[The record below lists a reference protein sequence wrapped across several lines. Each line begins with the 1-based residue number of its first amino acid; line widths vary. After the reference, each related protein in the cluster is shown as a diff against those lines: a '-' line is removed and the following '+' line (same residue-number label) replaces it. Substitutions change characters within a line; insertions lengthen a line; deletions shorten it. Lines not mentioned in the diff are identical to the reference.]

1 MRKSLVTTVMPRLA
15 ALVAFAAPSAWS
27 AGAFQDENLLVAIP
41 SGFQIGKQG
50 EQGPMIIAEY
60 VPQGETV
67 SGWSRMVTVQVFR
80 NMKRFD
86 PNQFADGIR
95 RSWLAAC
102 VGSEVHKV
110 TDGLENGYSFSVW
123 LFSCPMNPKTG
134 KPENMFAK
142 FIGGNDALYSIQ
154 YAYRA
159 DLTKEIIPPTMTY
172 LGGIRVCD
180 TRLPDRPCPSVAP

>member
-1 MRKSLVTTVMPRLA
+1 MRKSLLAVVASLVM
-15 ALVAFAAPSAWS
+15 ALVAFSAPSLSIAR
-27 AGAFQDENLLVAIP
+27 GLQDENLLAPIP

-67 SGWSRMVTVQVFR
+67 SAWTRMITVQVFR
-80 NMKRFD
+80 NLKRSD
-86 PNQFADGIR
+86 PNAFADGIR

-102 VGSEVHKV
+102 PGSDVRKIKEGV
-110 TDGLENGYSFSVW
+110 ENGYSFSFW
-123 LFSCPMNPKTG
+123 LFACPLNPQTG

-142 FIGGNDALYSIQ
+142 FVGGNDALYSIQ
-154 YAYRA
+154 YAYRVES
-159 DLTKEIIPPTMTY
+159 TKDVIPPAVAY
-172 LGGIRVCD
+172 LRDIRVCD